1 MPNNIAAATSSPKGI
16 LLMLLSL
23 FMLNCSDAAT
33 KWLGA
38 DYPAGQ
44 IICFRAV
51 FSLIPILLMVTLK
64 GGMRSLRIND
74 RRGQA
79 WRAFYFS
86 VGSH

>member
-1 MPNNIAAATSSPKGI
+1 
-16 LLMLLSL
+16 MLFSL
-23 FMLNCSDAAT
+23 FMLTCSDATT

-51 FSLIPILLMVTLK
+51 FSLIPVLVMVTLK

-74 RRGQA
+74 RRCQA
-79 WRAFYFS
+79 WRAFYFA
-86 VGSH
+86 VGSSLIAVSMIVLPI